1 MHTWHVQFP
10 QPHFELWRSQFFQ
23 RVLTDGLWPRPNM
36 AWVVVKV
43 ALSALLAGTA
53 AIFIGSR
60 RKDSGIAISTG
71 IAQSIIA
78 GVTVTLLVHA
88 AVSVIT
94 L

>member
-1 MHTWHVQFP
+1 
-10 QPHFELWRSQFFQ
+10 
-23 RVLTDGLWPRPNM
+23 M

-43 ALSALLAGTA
+43 ALSALLAGLA
-53 AIFIGSR
+53 AIAIGSR